1 MRVAVVVSD
10 EIGSRCASALLA
22 HPAVELVGL
31 VDADPPRSWGRRAV
45 RSADASGFDVVVGED
60 AVGAAR
66 AAGAVLVVPG
76 PAPDDGPTVSHA
88 SPEGLARSL
97 AEGLDPPVTVA
108 LTVPGPPARQ
118 GVPVGFPAPVG
129 WVYATEK
136 DGLLVASVEG
146 LAAVAA
152 YDARRTRA
160 VVDDPLFLAGACL
173 AAGALVSAVPGPAW
187 TRPEAYV
194 AAAEDLGI
202 VVAESVIAG
211 G

>member
-10 EIGSRCASALLA
+10 ETGSRCASALLA

-31 VDADPPRSWGRRAV
+31 LDADPPRSWGRRAV
-45 RSADASGFDVVVGED
+45 RAGDASGFDVVVGGD
-60 AVGAAR
+60 AVEAAR
-66 AAGAVLVVPG
+66 VAGAVLVVPG
-76 PAPDDGPTVSHA
+76 PAPDDGLSVSYA

-97 AEGLDPPVTVA
+97 AEGLDSPVAVA

-129 WVYATEK
+129 WVYATER
-136 DGLLVASVEG
+136 DGVLVAPVEG

-152 YDARRTRA
+152 SDARRTRA
-160 VVDDPLFLAGACL
+160 VVDDPLFLAGVCL
-173 AAGALVSAVPGPAW
+173 AAGALVSAVPGPVWA
-187 TRPEAYV
+187 RPEAYIS
-194 AAAEDLGI
+194 AAEELGV
-202 VVAESVIAG
+202 VVAESVSAG